1 MEYNAYMETGKVKW
15 FNDEKGFGF
24 ITPEKGGKD
33 IFVHRNNVENL
44 NNNESLKDGDEV
56 EFNIAESPKGLNAVE
71 VYVLE

>member
-1 MEYNAYMETGKVKW
+1 MENGKVKW

-24 ITPEKGGKD
+24 ITPETGGKD

-44 NNNESLKDGDEV
+44 ASNESLKDGDEV
-56 EFNIAESPKGLNAVE
+56 EYSLEETPKGMNAVE

>member
-1 MEYNAYMETGKVKW
+1 MEYGKVKW

-24 ITPEKGGKD
+24 ITRETGEKD

-44 NNNESLKDGDEV
+44 AQNESLKDGDEV
-56 EFNIAESPKGLNAVE
+56 EFAISETPKGLSATE

>member
-1 MEYNAYMETGKVKW
+1 MENGKVKW

-24 ITPEKGGKD
+24 ITPESGGKD

-44 NNNESLKDGDEV
+44 PNNESLKDGDEV
-56 EFNIAESPKGLNAVE
+56 EFSTSETPKGLNAVD

>member
-1 MEYNAYMETGKVKW
+1 MEYGKVKW

-24 ITPEKGGKD
+24 ITPQEGGKD

-44 NNNESLKDGDEV
+44 PQHESLKDGDEV
-56 EFNIAESPKGLNAVE
+56 EYSTQESPKGLNAVE

>member
-1 MEYNAYMETGKVKW
+1 MENGKLKW

-44 NNNESLKDGDEV
+44 PNNESLKDRDDV
-56 EFNIAESPKGLNAVE
+56 EFEVSEGPKGLSAVD

>member
-1 MEYNAYMETGKVKW
+1 MENGKVKW

-24 ITPEKGGKD
+24 ITPETGGKD

-44 NNNESLKDGDEV
+44 ASNESLKDGDEV
-56 EFNIAESPKGLNAVE
+56 EYSISETPKGLNAVE

>member
-1 MEYNAYMETGKVKW
+1 MENGKVKW

-24 ITPEKGGKD
+24 ITPESGGKD

-44 NNNESLKDGDEV
+44 PNNESLKDGDEV
-56 EFNIAESPKGLNAVE
+56 EYSTSETPKGLNAVD